1 MQIWVVFKLVHILSV
16 ITAVGANL
24 TYQFWFARAGQEPVQ
39 LVWVIE
45 SVRRLDRRVANPAYV
60 VAALAG
66 AGIVVTNS
74 DYSFEK
80 PWIALAIVIYI
91 VVAAMGMMVYAPA
104 TRRQLELART
114 APASDDYRAAAR
126 RSRMLGMIATGLV
139 LVIVCLMVLQPT
151 FQGS

>member
-1 MQIWVVFKLVHILSV
+1 MQIWVVLKLVHILSV

-24 TYQFWFARAGQEPVQ
+24 TYQFWYARAGQEPAQ

-66 AGIVVTNS
+66 VGIVVTGP
-74 DYSFEK
+74 YTFQQ

-104 TRRQLELART
+104 IRRQLELAGT

-139 LVIVCLMVLQPT
+139 LVIVCLMVFQPT